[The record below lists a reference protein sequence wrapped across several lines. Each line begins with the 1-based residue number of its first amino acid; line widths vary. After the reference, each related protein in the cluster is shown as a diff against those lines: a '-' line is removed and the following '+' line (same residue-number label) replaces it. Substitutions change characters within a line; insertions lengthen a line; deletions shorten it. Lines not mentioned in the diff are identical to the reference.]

1 MISQSITM
9 LHRSLP
15 ASVFVLVFSV
25 APLVA
30 TTLRAKER
38 TVEEFIEYSTRR
50 IGAADADLISRFAE
64 AVDVDKNGKISDEEF
79 SRRIEAYQRV
89 FQTVQ
94 PARRQAGHT
103 LPDNWFSDFQKATAE
118 AKKTNRPMLVMFSAS
133 WCAPCKMM
141 IAQVFPDDKV
151 KAALKDVVP
160 VYVDSEVDVAL
171 ATENGIRAYPTFV
184 CLSPTGQSV
193 TSRVGGGDV
202 PKFIDMIE
210 TFKLAAEA
218 TQIDEPKSTQ

>member
-1 MISQSITM
+1 
-9 LHRSLP
+9 
-15 ASVFVLVFSV
+15 
-25 APLVA
+25 
-30 TTLRAKER
+30 
-38 TVEEFIEYSTRR
+38 
-50 IGAADADLISRFAE
+50 
-64 AVDVDKNGKISDEEF
+64 
-79 SRRIEAYQRV
+79 
-89 FQTVQ
+89 
-94 PARRQAGHT
+94 
-103 LPDNWFSDFQKATAE
+103 
-118 AKKTNRPMLVMFSAS
+118 
-133 WCAPCKMM
+133 MM

-218 TQIDEPKSTQ
+218 SQIDESQIDEPKSTE